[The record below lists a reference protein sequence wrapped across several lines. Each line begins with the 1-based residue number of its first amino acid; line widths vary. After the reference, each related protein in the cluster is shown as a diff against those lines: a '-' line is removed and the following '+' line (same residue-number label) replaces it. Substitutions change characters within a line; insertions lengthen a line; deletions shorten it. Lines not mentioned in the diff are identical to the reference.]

1 MADYILELRHISK
14 FFPGVQAL
22 KDVHFQ
28 LKPAEIHAIMGENGA
43 GKSTLIKIITG
54 VYHPD
59 EGEILFNGQ
68 PIHFKSPLD
77 AQRLGIA
84 AVYQQVAC
92 FPDLSVL
99 ENIFLGH
106 ESFDPLTRKIHW
118 RELRKKAETLLQ
130 SLDAD
135 FSPSTT
141 MGSLSIAQQQIV
153 EIAKALSVDAKILI
167 MDEPTAPLSRR
178 ECEDL
183 YRITEGLRD
192 KGVSII
198 FISHRIEDMYRL
210 AERVTVLRDGHYVA
224 TWNVRGLEQTK
235 LVQGMVGREI
245 TQYFPS
251 RHAVIGDEI
260 FRVEGLS
267 RTGFFKDISFSV
279 RRGEILALTGLVGA
293 GRTEI
298 CESIYGISPRDAG
311 RLFLEGRE
319 IAIHSPADALSYGIG
334 YLPEDRMKQGLVLNW
349 DLIRNITLASLK
361 NFSRRGFMQPSREK
375 DIALRLTDNLKVKT
389 SHIYAKAS
397 TLSGG
402 NQQKLIVAKLLTSK
416 LKLIILD
423 EPTKGVDVGA
433 KTEIYRIM
441 NQLAEEGYGIIMVS
455 SEMPEVIGMSDR
467 IVVIREGRKSAEFDT
482 SKATQESIL
491 EASMTT
497 HGEEAHAIAG

>member
-1 MADYILELRHISK
+1 MPDYILELRHISK
-14 FFPGVQAL
+14 SFPGVQAL

-28 LKPAEIHAIMGENGA
+28 LKPGEIHALMGENGA

-54 VYHPD
+54 VYQPD
-59 EGEILFNGQ
+59 QGEIYFNGQ
-68 PIHFKSPLD
+68 KIHFRSPTD

-84 AVYQQVAC
+84 AVYQHVAC

-106 ESFDPLTRKIHW
+106 ESFDPVTRKINW
-118 RELRKKAETLLQ
+118 RELRKKADDLLE

-135 FSPSTT
+135 FSPSST
-141 MGSLSIAQQQIV
+141 MGNLSIAQQQIV
-153 EIAKALSVDAKILI
+153 EIAKALSVNAKILI

-183 YRITEGLRD
+183 YRIVENLRD
-192 KGVSII
+192 TGVSII
-198 FISHRIEDMYRL
+198 FISHRIEDMYRI
-210 AERVTVLRDGHYVA
+210 AERVTVLRDGTYVD
-224 TWNVRGLEQTK
+224 TWKVPGLEQAQ
-235 LVQGMVGREI
+235 LVRGMVGREI

-251 RHAVIGDEI
+251 RHIQIGEEI
-260 FRVEGLS
+260 FRVENLS

-298 CESIYGISPRDAG
+298 CESIYGIAPRDSG
-311 RLFLEGRE
+311 RFFLEGKE
-319 IAIHSPADALSYGIG
+319 ISIRSPEEALSHGIG
-334 YLPEDRMKQGLVLNW
+334 YLPEDRMKQ
-349 DLIRNITLASLK
+349 
-361 NFSRRGFMQPSREK
+361 RGFMKQDQERE
-375 DIALRLTDNLKVKT
+375 IAARLINDLKVKAA
-389 SHIYAKAS
+389 HIYVKAS

-441 NQLAEEGYGIIMVS
+441 NQLAEQGYGIIMIS
-455 SEMPEVIGMSDR
+455 SEMPEVLGMSDR
-467 IVVIREGRKSAEFDT
+467 IVVLREGRKSAEFET
-482 SKATQESIL
+482 AIATQEAIL
-491 EASMTT
+491 EAAMTSQRRQ
-497 HGEEAHAIAG
+497 AHAIA

>member
-54 VYHPD
+54 VYQPD
-59 EGEILFNGQ
+59 EGELLFNGQ

-77 AQRLGIA
+77 AQRRGIA
-84 AVYQQVAC
+84 AVYQHVAC

-106 ESFDPLTRKIHW
+106 ESFDSVTHKIHW
-118 RELRKKAETLLQ
+118 RELRKQAESLLQ

-135 FSPSTT
+135 FSPSAT

-183 YRITEGLRD
+183 YRITENLRD

-210 AERVTVLRDGHYVA
+210 AERVTVLRDGRYIA
-224 TWNVRGLEQTK
+224 TWDVPGLEQAR

-251 RHAVIGDEI
+251 RHATIGEEI

-267 RTGFFKDISFSV
+267 RIGFFKDISFSV
-279 RRGEILALTGLVGA
+279 RRGEIVALTGLVGA

-298 CESIYGISPRDAG
+298 CESIYGISPRNGG
-311 RLFLEGRE
+311 RFFLEGKE
-319 IAIHSPADALSYGIG
+319 IAIHAPAEALAHGIG
-334 YLPEDRMKQGLVLNW
+334 YLPEDRMKQGLVLDW
-349 DLIRNITLASLK
+349 DLIKNITLASLK
-361 NFSRRGFMQPSREK
+361 NFSRNGFMQPSQEK
-375 DIALRLTDNLKVKT
+375 EIALRLTDNLKVKT
-389 SHIYAKAS
+389 THIYAKAS

-441 NQLAEEGYGIIMVS
+441 NQLAEEGYGIIMIS
-455 SEMPEVIGMSDR
+455 SEMPEVMGMSDR
-467 IVVIREGRKSAEFDT
+467 IVVIREGRKSTEFET
-482 SKATQESIL
+482 PQATQEAIL
-491 EASMTT
+491 EASMTA
-497 HGEEAHAIAG
+497 HGRELHAIAG

>member
-1 MADYILELRHISK
+1 MAEYILELRHISK
-14 FFPGVQAL
+14 YFPGVQAL

-54 VYHPD
+54 VYQPD
-59 EGEILFNGQ
+59 EGEIYFNGER
-68 PIHFKSPLD
+68 IHFKSPLD

-84 AVYQQVAC
+84 AVYQHVAC

-106 ESFDPLTRKIHW
+106 ESFDPVTRKIRW
-118 RELRKKAETLLQ
+118 RELRKKAEILLQ

-141 MGSLSIAQQQIV
+141 MGNLSIAQQQIV

-183 YRITEGLRD
+183 YHIVETLRD

-210 AERVTVLRDGHYVA
+210 AERVTVLRDGNYIA
-224 TWNVRGLEQTK
+224 TWDVPGLEQSR

-251 RHAVIGDEI
+251 RHATIGEEI

-267 RTGFFKDISFSV
+267 RTGFFKNISFSV
-279 RRGEILALTGLVGA
+279 RRGEIVALTGLVGA

-298 CESIYGISPRDAG
+298 CESIYGIAPRDSG
-311 RLFLEGRE
+311 RFFLEGKE
-319 IAIHSPADALSYGIG
+319 ITINTPAEALIQGIG
-334 YLPEDRMKQGLVLNW
+334 YLPEDRMKQGLVLDW
-349 DLIRNITLASLK
+349 DLIRNITLASLRSFCK
-361 NFSRRGFMQPSREK
+361 NGFMQPSKER
-375 DIALRLTDNLKVKT
+375 DMALSLADNLKVKA
-389 SHIYAKAS
+389 SNIYAKAA

-441 NQLAEEGYGIIMVS
+441 NQLAEEGYGIIMIS
-455 SEMPEVIGMSDR
+455 SEMPEVLGMSDR
-467 IVVIREGRKSAEFDT
+467 IVVIREGRKSAEFET
-482 SKATQESIL
+482 PNASQQAIL
-491 EASMTT
+491 ESAMTAN
-497 HGEEAHAIAG
+497 GREAHAIAG

>member
-1 MADYILELRHISK
+1 MSEYILELRHISK

-22 KDVHFQ
+22 KEVHFQ
-28 LKPAEIHAIMGENGA
+28 LRRAEIHAIMGENGA

-59 EGEILFNGQ
+59 EGELLFEGQ
-68 PIHFKSPLD
+68 PIHLKNPLD

-84 AVYQQVAC
+84 AVYQHVAS

-106 ESFDPLTRKIHW
+106 ESLNPLTRKINW
-118 RELRKKAETLLQ
+118 RELRKKADSLLQ

-135 FSPSTT
+135 FNSSAT

-178 ECEDL
+178 ECDDL

-210 AERVTVLRDGHYVA
+210 AQRVTVLRDGNYIA
-224 TWNVRGLEQTK
+224 TWNVPGLEETK

-251 RHAVIGDEI
+251 RQVSIGEEI

-267 RTGFFKDISFSV
+267 RQGFFKDISFNV

-298 CESIYGISPRDAG
+298 CESIYGVSPHNAG
-311 RLFLEGRE
+311 RLFLEGKE
-319 IAIHSPADALSYGIG
+319 IAIHSPMDALSYGIG
-334 YLPEDRMKQGLVLNW
+334 YLPEDRMKEGLVLDW
-349 DLIRNITLASLK
+349 DLVRNITLASLK
-361 NFSRRGFMQPSREK
+361 NFCKNGIMQTSQEK
-375 DIALRLTDNLKVKT
+375 DIAVRLAEELKVKA
-389 SHIYAKAS
+389 SNIYAKAS

-416 LKLIILD
+416 LKLLILD

-441 NQLAEEGYGIIMVS
+441 NQLAEEGYGIVMIS
-455 SEMPEVIGMSDR
+455 SEMPEVLGMSDR
-467 IVVIREGRKSAEFDT
+467 IVVIREGHKSAEFAA
-482 SKATQESIL
+482 SQATQETIL

-497 HGEEAHAIAG
+497 HGRDAHAMAS

>member
-28 LKPAEIHAIMGENGA
+28 LKPSEIHAIMGENGA
-43 GKSTLIKIITG
+43 GKSTLIKIVTG

-68 PIHFKSPLD
+68 PIHFRSPLD

-84 AVYQQVAC
+84 AVYQHVAC

-106 ESFDPLTRKIHW
+106 ESFDSVTRKIHW
-118 RELRKKAETLLQ
+118 RELRKKAEALLQ

-135 FSPSTT
+135 FSPSAT

-153 EIAKALSVDAKILI
+153 EIAKALSVAAKILI
-167 MDEPTAPLSRR
+167 MDQPTAPLSRR

-210 AERVTVLRDGHYVA
+210 AERVTVLRDGHYIA
-224 TWNVRGLEQTK
+224 TWDVPGLEQAR

-251 RHAVIGDEI
+251 RRVAIGEEI

-279 RRGEILALTGLVGA
+279 RRGEIVALTGLVGA

-298 CESIYGISPRDAG
+298 CESLYGISPRNAG
-311 RLFLEGRE
+311 RFFLEGRE
-319 IAIHSPADALSYGIG
+319 IAIHAPADALAYGIG
-334 YLPEDRMKQGLVLNW
+334 YLPEDRMKQGLVLDW

-361 NFSRRGFMQPSREK
+361 NFSHKGFMQPSQEK

-389 SHIYAKAS
+389 THIYAKAS

-441 NQLAEEGYGIIMVS
+441 NRLAEEGYGIIMIS
-455 SEMPEVIGMSDR
+455 SEMPEVMGMSDR
-467 IVVIREGRKSAEFDT
+467 IVVIREGRKSAEFET
-482 SKATQESIL
+482 SNATQEAIL
-491 EASMTT
+491 EASMTA
-497 HGEEAHAIAG
+497 HGRELHAIAG